1 MEDKETKV
9 LTPEEKRK
17 FDGVTIEE
25 GNVTGD
31 ISYEE
36 AKDKEEENPFTYSQG
51 TFKVYTLSRLSLRQ
65 KLSIAV
71 CILLFFIVLFF
82 FGGFIL
88 VGFLVLTAIGAV
100 ISLLSKFLR

>member
-36 AKDKEEENPFTYSQG
+36 AKDKEEENPFSAQAA
-51 TFKVYTLSRLSLRQ
+51 F
-65 KLSIAV
+65 
-71 CILLFFIVLFF
+71 ILLVEIVP
-82 FGGFIL
+82 
-88 VGFLVLTAIGAV
+88 
-100 ISLLSKFLR
+100 